1 MRVFIETFKLPR
13 CLLLMEIRVIAI
25 THSITKGG
33 NGVAKPRQVHQNISF
48 LDSKNK
54 KKIFTNTYKPT
65 PIKTQNI
72 T

>member
-33 NGVAKPRQVHQNISF
+33 NGVAKPRQVHQ
-48 LDSKNK
+48 
-54 KKIFTNTYKPT
+54 KIHFWILKIRRKFSQIPTN
-65 PIKTQNI
+65 QHQ
-72 T
+72 